1 MAGRNRRQDNMNSI
15 ETVVNALR
23 IAKERLS
30 SAPEYELFVSTVAQL
45 EYLLWVLTGQQ
56 TDRSRLKNIIVGHFA
71 VREFQESDPEL
82 AQALMA
88 VQFIASQAA
97 RGLKV

>member
-1 MAGRNRRQDNMNSI
+1 MNPI
-15 ETVVNALR
+15 ETVVNALA

-30 SAPEYELFVSTVAQL
+30 RAPEYELFLSTVAQL
-45 EYLLWVLTGQQ
+45 EYLLAVLTGEQ

-88 VQFIASQAA
+88 SQFIASQTM
-97 RGLKV
+97 RGLKI